1 MNLFGQYLY
10 NIMVSLSRFI
20 SVLLGG
26 HPNESISDRLGECA
40 ITCPEKQPFK
50 SMRFC
55 VDALLYLIAGE
66 KDHCLNSIN
75 GEPKAKELWRWDIP
89 RTVNRSKEGPF

>member
-1 MNLFGQYLY
+1 MIGQYLY
-10 NIMVSLSRFI
+10 NIMVALSRLVSTI
-20 SVLLGG
+20 LGG

-40 ITCPEKQPFK
+40 IGCPDRQPYK
-50 SMRFC
+50 AMRIF

-75 GEPKAKELWRWDIP
+75 GEPRAKELWKWDSP
-89 RTVNRSKEGPF
+89 RTVVRSKDGPF